1 MVSSFLGQTLN
12 SDKYFLLVEDKGN
25 EEPECCAPEC
35 LGQPG
40 TGFAIHLRKVE
51 EKKFTNTNFTFLKV
65 CMKKRTVYS
74 NS

>member
-1 MVSSFLGQTLN
+1 MVSNFLGQTLN
-12 SDKYFLLVEDKGN
+12 SDKNFLLVEDKGN

-51 EKKFTNTNFTFLKV
+51 KKIHKYKLYFF
-65 CMKKRTVYS
+65 
-74 NS
+74 